1 RAGMAGEHAKVRYDE
16 RNQEVEEDLDCS
28 RRRCLSVNQ
37 NVTFVDRRQDS
48 SDDEGDPDR
57 TAKVVAPA
65 TDPDRVRDRSPSP
78 VALDPRQAHE
88 RFISMGA
95 VRCKWRAGRS
105 SPSPTYVDRF
115 AARGCWTDFA
125 APATPRAE
133 PTARL
138 RRYPCIV
145 CIRTGERA
153 CTST

>member
-1 RAGMAGEHAKVRYDE
+1 RAGMAGEHPQVRYDE

-65 TDPDRVRDRSPSP
+65 TDSDRVRDRSPSP

-95 VRCKWRAGRS
+95 ARCKWRAGRR
-105 SPSPTYVDRF
+105 SPLPTYGARL
-115 AARGCWTDFA
+115 AARCRWTDVA
-125 APATPRAE
+125 GPATPSAD
-133 PTARL
+133 PTTRR

-145 CIRTGERA
+145 CIRTAERA